1 MFYRS
6 VWALVL
12 IVPVVIVCVCRSR
25 TRREQEQ
32 TKNRVQ
38 RQFQSAMQSVS
49 GALGAGY
56 SLEYAWRYAQGDM
69 QRLYGKDEDI
79 VREFAY
85 MNRKIQM
92 SEPLEQV
99 FYEFA
104 CNSGSEDIYHFA
116 EILLHVK
123 RSGGNLTEVIR
134 TTTAK
139 MQEKAEVLQ
148 EIEIAVAAKRA
159 GTAHAD
165 DFVTGHFTFYYAE
178 FTGIYSGTV

>member
-1 MFYRS
+1 MAAAFLFYRS

-12 IVPVVIVCVCRSR
+12 IVPVVIACVCRSR

-32 TKNRVQ
+32 TKRVQ

-99 FYEFA
+99 FY
-104 CNSGSEDIYHFA
+104 C
-116 EILLHVK
+116 LLYT
-123 RSGGNLTEVIR
+123 SD
-134 TTTAK
+134 
-139 MQEKAEVLQ
+139 
-148 EIEIAVAAKRA
+148 AA
-159 GTAHAD
+159 D
-165 DFVTGHFTFYYAE
+165 E
-178 FTGIYSGTV
+178 